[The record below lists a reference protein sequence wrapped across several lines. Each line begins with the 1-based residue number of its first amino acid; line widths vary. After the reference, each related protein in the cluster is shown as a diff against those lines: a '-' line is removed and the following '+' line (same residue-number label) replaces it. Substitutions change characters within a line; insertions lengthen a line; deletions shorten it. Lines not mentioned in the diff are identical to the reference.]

1 MYMALFN
8 GGRWIRAQLL
18 AARDSAWRNGSD
30 TNSGV
35 GSASG
40 LSFWHF
46 PGNEDGEDL
55 KHAFKARLA
64 AIEGLLTLEERRD
77 ILDEAQQIFQN
88 LALLVGELDE
98 MVAVRQWR
106 AHAVTAPL
114 PSLLAKHVL
123 PLGMVELLGAFL
135 RWVAAVVGLF
145 TGRGPVVG
153 DGTGRE
159 RKDD

>member
-8 GGRWIRAQLL
+8 GGRWIRAQLV
-18 AARDSAWRNGSD
+18 AARDSAWRKGSD
-30 TNSGV
+30 RLGTD
-35 GSASG
+35 SATG

-55 KHAFKARLA
+55 KNAFKLRLA
-64 AIEGLLTLEERRD
+64 AVEGLLTLVERQD
-77 ILDEAQQIFQN
+77 IVGEAQQIFQH

-98 MVAVRQWR
+98 MMAVRQWQ
-106 AHAVTAPL
+106 AHAATAPL
-114 PSLLAKHVL
+114 PKLLAKHVL

-135 RWVAAVVGLF
+135 RWIVAVVELF
-145 TGRGPVVG
+145 TGGGRAMG
-153 DGTGRE
+153 DGAGRE

>member
-18 AARDSAWRNGSD
+18 TARDSAWRKGSD
-30 TNSGV
+30 RLGTD
-35 GSASG
+35 SATG

-55 KHAFKARLA
+55 KNAFKLRLA
-64 AIEGLLTLEERRD
+64 AVEGLLTLVERQD
-77 ILDEAQQIFQN
+77 IVGEAQQIFQH

-98 MVAVRQWR
+98 MVAVRQWQ
-106 AHAVTAPL
+106 AHAATAPL
-114 PSLLAKHVL
+114 PKLLAKHVL

-135 RWVAAVVGLF
+135 RWIAAVVELF
-145 TGRGPVVG
+145 TGGGRAMG
-153 DGTGRE
+153 DGAGRE